1 MRSDIWKYCDKN
13 HSREFLLSLNLTGK
27 LNLTKEKQLALL
39 YGLSNHTEEHYQKI
53 QIPKRNGAW
62 RTLYIPDSLLK
73 YVQKQILHRVLA
85 RLPVSYC
92 ASAYKKDCSLKENA
106 APHTGKSIVLKLDIL
121 DFFGNITYISVY
133 QHAFPGELF
142 PPPVRTLLAHL
153 CCYRDF
159 LPQGAPTSPY
169 ISNLVLFPF
178 DRYMERWCKNQN
190 ITYTRYC
197 DDLTFS
203 GDFDPGQVI
212 RKATAFLEAMDFSVN
227 REKTRVF
234 TRGARQ
240 EVTGLVVNEKL
251 QVPGKTR
258 RRLRQEWHYC
268 RMYGVEEHLK
278 QTGLEESPEH
288 YLERLAGR
296 IQYVLSVDPG
306 NSAFGRMKEE
316 VARELA
322 ARRATDTSESFQ
334 PGSESDGKIRTKN
347 RQKMD

>member
-27 LNLTKEKQLALL
+27 LSLTKEKQLALL

-62 RTLYIPDSLLK
+62 RTLYVPDSLLK
-73 YVQKQILHRVLA
+73 YVQKQILHKVLTQ
-85 RLPVSYC
+85 LPVSYC
-92 ASAYKKDCSLKENA
+92 ASAYKKGCSLKENA

-203 GDFDPGQVI
+203 GSFEPEAVI
-212 RKATAFLEAMDFSVN
+212 RKVSSFLLRMGFEINPKKM
-227 REKTRVF
+227 KICPQ
-234 TRGARQ
+234 GQRQ
-240 EVTGLVVNEKL
+240 IITGIVVNEKT
-251 QVPGKTR
+251 QVPKTYR
-258 RRLRQEWHYC
+258 RNLRQEIYYIEKFGLSEHLAHIHLDLTPEKYL
-268 RMYGVEEHLK
+268 EHLK
-278 QTGLEESPEH
+278 GKL
-288 YLERLAGR
+288 R
-296 IQYVLSVDPG
+296 YVLQINPQDREFQE
-306 NSAFGRMKEE
+306 AL
-316 VARELA
+316 ARL
-322 ARRATDTSESFQ
+322 
-334 PGSESDGKIRTKN
+334 N
-347 RQKMD
+347 RICISH